1 MNRFH
6 FEYSYTS
13 LTLRD
18 VLKIE
23 PTLLDDLTMSTTDRT
38 TKFKNMFK
46 AYYNSKSIAGETIEL
61 FKLWIGD
68 KFNAYKDYYEELLT
82 VYEKTIELD
91 DGVVTTI
98 THNDTGSNTEG
109 GTNSGTS
116 SRNDSSTN
124 DESGTNSQTGSGTDT
139 ASGTRGVETDND
151 TDNIDLPNRTTS
163 GEYVS
168 SRVKNH
174 VDTDET
180 NSSTTT
186 TSESVTGSYT
196 KDNEYSNESS
206 TENSGE
212 YNKEGSYSKTITE
225 TRKGEVNVIEQR
237 EKALAYIRNLYLD
250 FVKKFEDCFACIYG

>member
-38 TKFKNMFK
+38 NKFRNMFK

-82 VYEKTIELD
+82 EYEKAIALD

-98 THNDTGSNTEG
+98 THNDVGSNSEE

-124 DESGTNSQTGSGTDT
+124 DETGTNSQTGSGTDT
-139 ASGTRGVETDND
+139 KSETRGVETDNN
-151 TDNIDLPNRTTS
+151 TDNIDLPNSPTS

-168 SRVKNH
+168 TRVKNH

-180 NSSTTT
+180 NSATSTN
-186 TSESVTGSYT
+186 SESITGSYS
-196 KDNEYSNESS
+196 KGNEYSNESS
-206 TENSGE
+206 IDNSGE

-225 TRKGEVNVIEQR
+225 TRKGGVNVIEQR